1 MVGGSVTVCGRL
13 AKTLPISSD
22 TVITIMAA
30 VDLQESPQSK
40 MRLHPTPRHTVT
52 MLKVK
57 LLLYV
62 ACVPSCLRFL
72 AWVEI
77 LVLYD

>member
-1 MVGGSVTVCGRL
+1 
-13 AKTLPISSD
+13 
-22 TVITIMAA
+22 MAA